1 MEQITGISNG
11 SVRRLLAIP
20 GYENI
25 TVELPLSGTSD
36 VDFWNTVKRVDERL
50 LEWVLYINSGR
61 TVAAG
66 KSAFD
71 QLTAELSY
79 VNGRIQ
85 QLVDQGK
92 TITKG

>member
-1 MEQITGISNG
+1 MEQVTGIQNG

-25 TVELPLSGTSD
+25 SHELPLSGTSD
-36 VDFWNTVKRVDERL
+36 LDFWNTVKKVDERL

-61 TVAAG
+61 TAASG

-79 VNGRIQ
+79 INGRIQ
-85 QLVDQGK
+85 QLVDQGN
-92 TITKG
+92 TTK